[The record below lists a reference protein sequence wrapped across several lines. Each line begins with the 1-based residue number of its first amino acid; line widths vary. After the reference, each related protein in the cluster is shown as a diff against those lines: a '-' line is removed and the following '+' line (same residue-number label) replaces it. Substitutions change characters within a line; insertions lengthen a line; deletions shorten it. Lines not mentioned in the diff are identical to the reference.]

1 MSEVAIGRQAAS
13 SPFRLLTVAVLI
25 AVGIAAFIA
34 MLILGAYAPDMRSGR
49 NGGTHALS
57 NGATGFR
64 ALYELAEATGHKPRI
79 VRNQHEFDTE
89 DLLVVSPDRGATD
102 ISAALIARTA
112 KPTLFILPKWDT
124 ANDASHPGW
133 VRGFGLIDVSEPA
146 GVLAPGVNFTIRR
159 YRSDGSPLRTS
170 GLPRAIH
177 FAAPRT
183 IQAIAGVTLG
193 KNQSKDV
200 LPLRPL
206 VSDARG
212 GILLAQ
218 LGNQNLFV
226 LADPDLFSNFGLRD
240 PAQAAAALATLDWLN
255 STEAE
260 GIAFDVSFNGLGH
273 SNSPL
278 KLLLEPPFVALT
290 IGIAAALLLTG
301 WHAFARFGAPLP
313 AVRAIAFGKAALVD
327 NSAAL
332 MRKAR
337 RESHMGGRYAA
348 VIRDRAARAF
358 GAPARLQGDALDAY
372 LDALKRPQRFTDL
385 RQRAE
390 DARDRIEML
399 HAARALHA
407 WQADKSGQAE
417 KMEKKP

>member
-1 MSEVAIGRQAAS
+1 MSEIAIGSQAAS
-13 SPFRLLTVAVLI
+13 SPFRLMTVAVLI
-25 AVGIAAFIA
+25 AVGIAGFVG
-34 MLILGAYAPDMRSGR
+34 MLVLGAYAPDMRSGR
-49 NGGTHALS
+49 DGGTHALS

-64 ALYELAEATGHKPRI
+64 ALFELAEATGRRPRI
-79 VRNQHEFDTE
+79 LRNPHEFDTE
-89 DLLVVSPDRGATD
+89 DLLVASPGSGRTD
-102 ISAALIARTA
+102 ISAALMGRAA

-124 ANDASHPGW
+124 VNDSAHRGW
-133 VRGFGLIDVSEPA
+133 VRGLGLIDSSEPT
-146 GVLAPGVNFTIRR
+146 GVLAPGINFAIRR
-159 YRSDGSPLRTS
+159 YRSDGSALRSS
-170 GLPRAIH
+170 GLPPAIH
-177 FAAPRT
+177 FTAPRT
-183 IQAIAGVTLG
+183 IQAITGVTLG
-193 KNQSKDV
+193 ENQSKDA

-206 VSDARG
+206 VSDTRG

-226 LADPDLFSNFGLRD
+226 LADPDLLNNLGMRD
-240 PAQAAAALATLDWLN
+240 PAQAAAALALLDWLN

-278 KLLLEPPFVALT
+278 KLLFEPPFAALT
-290 IGIAAALLLTG
+290 LGIAAALLLTG
-301 WHAFARFGAPLP
+301 WHALARFGAARP
-313 AVRAIAFGKAALVD
+313 AVRAIAFGKTALVD

-337 RESHMGGRYAA
+337 RESRMGGRYAA
-348 VIRDRAARAF
+348 MIRDRAARAF

-372 LDALKRPQRFTDL
+372 LDELRRPERFTTL

-399 HAARALHA
+399 HAAQALHG
-407 WQADKSGQAE
+407 WQAE
-417 KMEKKP
+417 KMENKQ